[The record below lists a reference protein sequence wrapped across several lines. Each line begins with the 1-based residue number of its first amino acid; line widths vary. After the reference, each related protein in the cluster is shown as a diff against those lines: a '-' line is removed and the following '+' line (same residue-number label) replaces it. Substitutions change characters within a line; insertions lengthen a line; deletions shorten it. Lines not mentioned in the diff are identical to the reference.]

1 MPVLASDISG
11 NRGMLGDD
19 YLGYFPLGDARAL
32 AALVDKS
39 IDDAG
44 WYARLQEQCARR
56 ARLFTPEAEQA
67 ALLDLVDNL
76 LHTN

>member
-1 MPVLASDISG
+1 M
-11 NRGMLGDD
+11 
-19 YLGYFPLGDARAL
+19 
-32 AALVDKS
+32 
-39 IDDAG
+39 
-44 WYARLQEQCARR
+44 LQEQCARR